1 MDNEEID
8 DDKPEVVLDADLGET
23 ASRCKTIG
31 PDVND
36 YECDD
41 LSEVEEDL
49 DHSIV
54 PIIEISGFSP
64 TILIMKNENGN
75 VGDAAYSSLPPSSSI
90 EEPDPV
96 FRLLTLVHHLT
107 GTLM

>member
-1 MDNEEID
+1 MASDSANIVDNDEIV

-54 PIIEISGFSP
+54 PIVEISGR
-64 TILIMKNENGN
+64 ILTHNIDNEK
-75 VGDAAYSSLPPSSSI
+75 
-90 EEPDPV
+90 
-96 FRLLTLVHHLT
+96 
-107 GTLM
+107 